1 MTATTTAEQSKRG
14 LVPASKASSKKEK
27 KLFIE
32 ADLKRFGPLS
42 ESRESLNEAQ
52 ASEYC
57 RRLAIAHYENFS
69 VASRL
74 IPQNIRPHFYHIYA
88 YCRWADDLADESSN
102 NHEALERLDWW
113 QTELDRC
120 FAGEATHPVFVA
132 LRSTL
137 RTYRLDQQPFSDL
150 LSAFRQD
157 QTVDRYETDEP
168 LKDYCRRSANP
179 VGRILLQLANVDSD
193 RCFDWSDSICTSLQ
207 LVNFAQ
213 DMSRDAAIGRIYL
226 PRSRWSRYGL
236 HEQMILERIATR
248 PLQCTVLDWLDEIR
262 EGFYSG
268 WQLTNHVPGW
278 LSRDV
283 RLFAGGGLAITDAIV
298 KREGDVWSQRIQ
310 LSKPTKFWLLTRAMI
325 TRLPP
330 RRLTSKQTLPNEVGP
345 QDEGSSR

>member
-1 MTATTTAEQSKRG
+1 MTATTTAEHSPTEM
-14 LVPASKASSKKEK
+14 VPASKAKLKKEK
-27 KLFIE
+27 KHFIE
-32 ADLKRFGPLS
+32 ADLQRFGPLS
-42 ESRESLNEAQ
+42 ESREFLNEVQ

-88 YCRWADDLADESSN
+88 YCRWSDDLADESSDN
-102 NHEALERLDWW
+102 LEALQRLDWW
-113 QTELDRC
+113 QTELNRC

-137 RTYRLDQQPFSDL
+137 RTYRLDKQPFTDL

-157 QTVDRYETDEP
+157 QTVDRYETDEA

-193 RCFDWSDSICTSLQ
+193 RCLDWSDSICTSLQ
-207 LVNFAQ
+207 LVNFVQ

-226 PRSRWSRYGL
+226 PMSRWSRHGL
-236 HEQMILERIATR
+236 HEQMILERIAIP
-248 PLQCTVLDWLDEIR
+248 PLQCTVLDWIDEIR

-283 RLFAGGGLAITDAIV
+283 CLFAGGGLAVADAIV
-298 KREGDVWSQRIQ
+298 ARGGDVWSQRIHV
-310 LSKPTKFWLLTRAMI
+310 SKPTKFWLLTRAMI

-330 RRLTSKQTLPNEVGP
+330 KSRIPKRRTPKQTLPSEGGP
-345 QDEGSSR
+345 LR